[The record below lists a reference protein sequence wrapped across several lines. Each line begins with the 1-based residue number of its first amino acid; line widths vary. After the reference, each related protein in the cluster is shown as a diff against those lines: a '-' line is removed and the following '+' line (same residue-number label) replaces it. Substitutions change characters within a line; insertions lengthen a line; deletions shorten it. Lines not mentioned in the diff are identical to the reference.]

1 MGYQITLSVAFS
13 MYKSMYNIMF
23 FSNQVFVG
31 NIDTHSI
38 KKQTLPTP
46 IEATF
51 VRIYPQEFVD
61 WMCMRVELYGK
72 GMYLPV
78 FIARNNYSRTL
89 TNWKLK
95 KAKKK
100 KHVP

>member
-23 FSNQVFVG
+23 SSYQVFVG

-78 FIARNNYSRTL
+78 FIA
-89 TNWKLK
+89 
-95 KAKKK
+95 
-100 KHVP
+100 

>member
-1 MGYQITLSVAFS
+1 MFS
-13 MYKSMYNIMF
+13 SY
-23 FSNQVFVG
+23 QVFGG

-38 KKQTLPTP
+38 KKQILPTP

-72 GMYLPV
+72 GMYIYQFLLPEIITV
-78 FIARNNYSRTL
+78 EPQPIGSSR
-89 TNWKLK
+89 KQ
-95 KAKKK
+95 KK

>member
-1 MGYQITLSVAFS
+1 MGYQSTLSVAFS
-13 MYKSMYNIMF
+13 MFKSICNILF
-23 FSNQVFVG
+23 CSYQVFVG

-38 KKQTLPTP
+38 KKQILPTP

-78 FIARNNYSRTL
+78 FIA
-89 TNWKLK
+89 
-95 KAKKK
+95 
-100 KHVP
+100 